1 MASEWYDYHE
11 YKNYLYELRE
21 SKEWDKLDQS
31 IKRFLWNEEKKL
43 LGEANADM
51 EIGGSGETELCDL
64 QPDGSGSNK
73 KRRKKRKKRGY
84 LRAYSVERAM
94 EDGIDYPYSSTPE
107 DIIIQQET
115 SLELHAAIDTLD
127 TIDQDIIN
135 LYYFED
141 LTERQIGEVLDMKQ
155 KTVNNHKNSS
165 LEKMRTFLGENP

>member
-51 EIGGSGETELCDL
+51 EIGGSGETKLCDL
-64 QPDGSGSNK
+64 QPDDSDNNK

-84 LRAYSVERAM
+84 LRTYSIERAM